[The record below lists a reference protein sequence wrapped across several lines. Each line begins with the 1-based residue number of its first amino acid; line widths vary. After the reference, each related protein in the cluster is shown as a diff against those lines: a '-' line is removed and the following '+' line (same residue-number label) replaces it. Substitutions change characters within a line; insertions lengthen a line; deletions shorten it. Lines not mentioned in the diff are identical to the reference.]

1 MTQPVTGIKLNK
13 TSTTLTEGQSE
24 TLKATIT
31 PSDATDKK
39 VTWSTK
45 NSNVATVDANGKV
58 TAKKAGTT
66 TIIAKSSNGKTATC
80 KITVNPDIK
89 GCSVNPNVGWET
101 KNGKMYWY
109 EKKNGVFV
117 KQGIYGS
124 KGNVWYDGT
133 ERGREIY
140 DPCSDGWYW
149 LDANASGAKAVN
161 KEVFMPYIYSNES
174 TFDEATINNVANE
187 SNNYTEAADGTKAN
201 MGQQIKDAIHNGTG
215 KWVRYD
221 AQGKMIKGWYTVE
234 GADAKLYPTQ
244 VGNKYYYDYK
254 TGLMAKGWTIIGG
267 VSYYFDPI
275 TGVLQK

>member
-1 MTQPVTGIKLNK
+1 
-13 TSTTLTEGQSE
+13 
-24 TLKATIT
+24 
-31 PSDATDKK
+31 
-39 VTWSTK
+39 
-45 NSNVATVDANGKV
+45 
-58 TAKKAGTT
+58 
-66 TIIAKSSNGKTATC
+66 
-80 KITVNPDIK
+80 
-89 GCSVNPNVGWET
+89 
-101 KNGKMYWY
+101 
-109 EKKNGVFV
+109 
-117 KQGIYGS
+117 
-124 KGNVWYDGT
+124 
-133 ERGREIY
+133 
-140 DPCSDGWYW
+140 
-149 LDANASGAKAVN
+149 
-161 KEVFMPYIYSNES
+161 MPYIYSNES